1 MEEIIIY
8 QTIWFVLWAVLWT
21 GYFVLDGFDLGAGS
35 LVYALGRDLKERQKV
50 YAAIGPFWDGN
61 EVWLVTAGG
70 ATFAAFPI
78 TYAIMFSSLYA
89 GMLLLLFC
97 LIIRG
102 IAVEYRNKHNDPK
115 WQKTWDLLFFIGS
128 VSTALLL
135 GVVFANIF
143 QGVPIDAEGIFQGGF
158 FTLLNFYG
166 ILGGFLFV
174 AVFAMHG
181 ACWMAF
187 RTKDEFSEKAAKLG
201 KLTWIAAVS
210 LLVIFWIVS
219 YTSTDMWNNYL
230 KTSILFTIPALTL
243 VAGIAVMYFLNKAK
257 YFFAWISSALTIL
270 FFSAWAFVG
279 LFPYMFP
286 SSIDPAY
293 SLTIYNSSS
302 SLLTLKIM
310 TVVAAIFMP
319 IVLAYTFWAYKTFAS
334 IKLNGEKFYY

>member
-8 QTIWFVLWAVLWT
+8 QTIWFILWAVLWT

-61 EVWLVTAGG
+61 EVWLITAGG

-128 VSTALLL
+128 VSPALLL

-166 ILGGFLFV
+166 ILGGLLFV

-219 YTSTDMWNNYL
+219 YTLTDMWNNYL
-230 KTSILFTIPALTL
+230 KTPILFTIPALTL

-279 LFPYMFP
+279 LFPNMFP

-310 TVVAAIFMP
+310 TVVAAIFVP

>member
-128 VSTALLL
+128 VSPALLL

-166 ILGGFLFV
+166 ILGGLLFV

-230 KTSILFTIPALTL
+230 KTPILFTIPALTL